1 MKKILILL
9 LGLFLITGCTNINK
23 SSLKTILNETA
34 NSKLKIYN
42 AYKKGYKYYLP
53 AGMRVVKSYDYN
65 EFIKSKEDTFYMYI
79 DLISYLD
86 GNSLEYTEKGETYYF
101 ENLNVGDKKGYIV
114 IKVTQD
120 NKYLVEIAYN
130 YAKIEVIV
138 EERRI
143 KTAVAEAMIILSSI
157 EYNESF
163 LKGLSEESLLSYKEE
178 TVDIFKKGETDDS
191 NRLQYVEDY
200 DGSSEYDVPDLD
212 VIK

>member
-114 IKVTQD
+114 LKVTQD

>member
-86 GNSLEYTEKGETYYF
+86 GNPLEYTEKGETYYF

-138 EERRI
+138 EDRRI
-143 KTAVAEAMIILSSI
+143 KTAVAEAMTILSSI

-163 LKGLSEESLLSYKEE
+163 LKGLSEESLLSYREE

>member
-138 EERRI
+138 EDRRI